1 MRVSISVFGKFHAHR
16 LAAQMQ
22 RFGLLNKIHIAYH
35 KKLLEIEPSHRRRY
49 FPLYEIRRVAQKMTG
64 RDFALCIMARLFDRL
79 VANNLKKEL
88 KEGDI
93 FYGWSG
99 YCLDSLKVAKRC
111 GAITFVERSGTHINF
126 QEELLKEEAQRLSL
140 PVPSSLRL
148 KEVMLREY
156 EEADFIVVPSSCS
169 FDSFVQQGVK
179 ASKLVKIPLG
189 VDTANLAERPC
200 NAGLFQVLFVGGD
213 LLRKGI
219 YYLLKAWDELK
230 LKNARLVVRGPV
242 LPQFRN
248 LASNPS
254 VMIIKK
260 RLPRREL
267 LDLYTKSSVFCL
279 PSIEDGFGMVV
290 LEAMAAGLP
299 VIISQNVGARDV
311 VRNGVDGFVVPV
323 RDVKAIKEKILLL
336 YEDRERCYEMG
347 KNAREQASRF
357 TWDVYGERMKAVF
370 ESVGKREDKSGV

>member
-49 FPLYEIRRVAQKMTG
+49 FPLYEIRRVVQKMTG

-111 GAITFVERSGTHINF
+111 EAITFVERSGTHINF
-126 QEELLKEEAQRLSL
+126 QEELLKEEALRLSI
-140 PVPSSLRL
+140 PIPSSLRL
-148 KEVMLREY
+148 KEIMLREY
-156 EEADFIVVPSSCS
+156 EEADFIVVPSSYS
-169 FDSFVQQGVK
+169 FDSFVQHGVK

-189 VDTANLAERPC
+189 VEIANLAERSC
-200 NAGLFQVLFVGGD
+200 NTKLFQVLFVGGNP
-213 LLRKGI
+213 LHKGI

-230 LKNARLVVRGPV
+230 LKKARLVVRGPV
-242 LPQFRN
+242 PPKFRK
-248 LASNPS
+248 LASDPN
-254 VMIIKK
+254 VMVIKK
-260 RLPRREL
+260 RLSSREL
-267 LDLYTKSSVFCL
+267 LELCSESSVFCL
-279 PSIEDGFGMVV
+279 PSIDDGFGMVV

-299 VIISQNVGARDV
+299 VIISQNVGACDV

-323 RDVKAIKEKILLL
+323 RDVEAIKEKILLL
-336 YEDRERCYEMG
+336 YEDQERCYEMG
-347 KNAREQASRF
+347 KSAREQASKYS
-357 TWDVYGERMKAVF
+357 WDVYGERMKVVF
-370 ESVGKREDKSGV
+370 ESCRRRR